1 MCKAGV
7 VPRLKPWAMLA
18 AAAWLLGGNEIS
30 AVLTSEGRWQ
40 EEREGSSLPQFLG
53 SQLQPRRLCSEPSNS

>member
-1 MCKAGV
+1 
-7 VPRLKPWAMLA
+7 MLA

-40 EEREGSSLPQFLG
+40 EEREGSSPPQFLG